1 MVEGVVAVSEDTIPA
16 ADSADLAAATL
27 AAVALRATGET
38 MQGVLNELVE
48 KLDKA
53 HGKALTSVIL
63 YGSTAL
69 ETGKDAYSDH
79 NVLCVLDD
87 ITPHELAASEPVFR
101 WWRDMGNPAPL
112 LLSIAEVNT
121 ASDCFPME
129 FHDIKARRR
138 ILHGA
143 DVFEPVQIDDSF
155 YRAMVEHELR
165 AKLLRLRQKAGGVL
179 SDRDLL
185 LRLMVDSVS
194 TFCVLFRH
202 AVVLAGGEP
211 EYDKRKAIDAA
222 HRYFDIDA
230 APFNALLDV
239 REGLRRPRDVQPA
252 PLFRE
257 YLKQIQI
264 VVDRVDQIRK

>member
-1 MVEGVVAVSEDTIPA
+1 M
-16 ADSADLAAATL
+16 
-27 AAVALRATGET
+27 
-38 MQGVLNELVE
+38 MQRVLDELVD
-48 KLDKA
+48 KLNKA
-53 HGKALTSVIL
+53 HGKALASVIL
-63 YGSTAL
+63 YGSAAL
-69 ETGKDAYSDH
+69 GISKDGYSDY
-79 NVLCVLDD
+79 NVICVLDD
-87 ITPHELAASEPVFR
+87 ITPQGLAASEPVFR
-101 WWRDMGNPAPL
+101 WWRDLGNPAPL

-129 FHDIKARRR
+129 FHDIKAQRR

-143 DVFEPVQIDDSF
+143 DVFDPVQIDDSF

-202 AVVLAGGEP
+202 AAVLSGGQP
-211 EYDKRKAIDAA
+211 EYDKRKAVEAARRCFGIDVG
-222 HRYFDIDA
+222 
-230 APFNALLDV
+230 PFNTLLDI
-239 REGLRRPRDVQPA
+239 REGLTRPRDVQP
-252 PLFRE
+252 PSLFSE
-257 YLKQIQI
+257 YIKQIQV